1 MAADEERL
9 VVLLEA
15 RVRDFERNFAR
26 AQQTADR
33 RFKAIEDRAKS
44 SAGRLK
50 AAFAGIGGAVSG
62 AAGAL
67 GATAGI
73 GGLGLAGLFAGAKAA
88 AADLAQIAAEAQKAG
103 VAVEAFQELGYAA
116 QGALVN
122 IDALTDGL
130 KEMQLRADEFIVTGA
145 GGGAEAFQRLG
156 YTAEDLKAKLQDPAA
171 LFEELIEKLGRLD
184 KASQIRISDEL
195 FGGTGGEQ
203 FVRLLSQGNG
213 YIARMRQEARDTG
226 NVLDAELIQQAVEI
240 DRQFAKLAMTVST
253 NLKWALVSVV
263 ALMRDFTDMLN
274 KTEQQSSATLQRRI
288 DLLKAAAENM
298 RKSSW
303 AFSLG
308 GGEEGIKR
316 REAEAAAL
324 QAQLDSRP
332 PRVTVNPS
340 GATGG
345 GRGDLSNVGKA
356 QELAKAYDQIVQSAE
371 GRIAQMAVEQQALG
385 LTTAAAETLRV
396 KQELFAE
403 AQRAGITLTE
413 AQVAKLNELAER
425 SGVAAGAFEQ
435 AALSQA
441 RLQET
446 MQQFEN
452 ISYDAVSGFVSDLRA
467 GVDAADALQNSL
479 NRVLDTLIEM
489 ALQESIKSIF
499 SSLSAPAGGAAGGGS
514 VGGGLIGSIIGL
526 VGSAFGFAEGGFTG
540 AGGKHQPAGVVHRG
554 EYVFSK
560 AAVGRIGAGNLD
572 ALHRAGKGY
581 AEGGYVSPGFAI
593 PQHGI
598 GAQGGAAAS
607 KGDIV
612 INNYA
617 GADVSAKRTPTG
629 VQVDI
634 NRLVEDAMVN
644 QFQSNGRG
652 AQAAQRTFG
661 LRRQTA

>member
-26 AQQTADR
+26 AQQTADK

-73 GGLGLAGLFAGAKAA
+73 GGLGLAGLFAGAKTA

-130 KEMQLRADEFIVTGA
+130 KELQLRSDEFIVTGA

-156 YTAEDLKAKLQDPAA
+156 YTAEDLKTKLQDPAA
-171 LFEELIEKLGRLD
+171 LFEEIIEKLGRLD
-184 KASQIRISDEL
+184 KASQIRIADEL
-195 FGGTGGEQ
+195 FGGSGGEQ

-226 NVLDAELIQQAVEI
+226 NVLDAELIQRAVEI
-240 DRQFAKLAMTVST
+240 DRQFAKLAMTVGT
-253 NLKWALVSVV
+253 QLKGALVGVV

-274 KTEQQSSATLQRRI
+274 TTEQQSSATLQRRI

-298 RKSSW
+298 RKSSA
-303 AFSLG
+303 AFALG

-340 GATGG
+340 GTTGG
-345 GRGDLSNVGKA
+345 QGDLSNVGKA
-356 QELAKAYDQIVQSAE
+356 HDLAKAYDQIVQSAE
-371 GRIAQMAVEQQALG
+371 QRIAQMNTERQAIG
-385 LTTAAAETLRV
+385 LTTGEAEKLRV
-396 KQELFAE
+396 KQELLNE
-403 AQRAGITLTE
+403 LQRAGIELTP
-413 AQVAKLNELAER
+413 AYAAKIEELAER
-425 SGVAAGAFEQ
+425 SGQ
-435 AALSQA
+435 AAQALEDQNKAQA
-441 RLQET
+441 RLAE
-446 MQQFEN
+446 
-452 ISYDAVSGFVSDLRA
+452 SLDVVRGAAYDVMGGFVSDLRN
-467 GVDAADALQNSL
+467 GLSAADALNNAL
-479 NRVLDTLIEM
+479 NRVLDTIIEI
-489 ALQESIKSIF
+489 ALQQAITSLFGAPGTTQTGGLGGIV
-499 SSLSAPAGGAAGGGS
+499 SSVLGLPGRASGGPVSGGRPYIVGERGPEIMVPKANGFVIPNHALGGSGGGS
-514 VGGGLIGSIIGL
+514 QVNVTVNNLAGDRVDVQQSRGPNGEVNLQLQIERM
-526 VGSAFGFAEGGFTG
+526 VEG
-540 AGGKHQPAGVVHRG
+540 
-554 EYVFSK
+554 
-560 AAVGRIGAGNLD
+560 
-572 ALHRAGKGY
+572 
-581 AEGGYVSPGFAI
+581 
-593 PQHGI
+593 
-598 GAQGGAAAS
+598 
-607 KGDIV
+607 
-612 INNYA
+612 
-617 GADVSAKRTPTG
+617 
-629 VQVDI
+629 
-634 NRLVEDAMVN
+634 AMRD
-644 QFQSNGRG
+644 QIQGRG
-652 AQAAQRTFG
+652 RVARDLETQYG
-661 LRRQTA
+661 LRRRTS

>member
-26 AQQTADR
+26 AQQTADK

-44 SAGRLK
+44 SATRLK

-67 GATAGI
+67 GAAAGI
-73 GGLGLAGLFAGAKAA
+73 GGLGLAGLFAGAKTA

-122 IDALTDGL
+122 IDALTDGV
-130 KEMQLRADEFIVTGA
+130 KELQLRADEFIVTGA

-156 YTAEDLKAKLQDPAA
+156 YTADDLKTKLQDPAA
-171 LFEELIEKLGRLD
+171 LFEEIIEKLGRLD

-226 NVLDAELIQQAVEI
+226 NVLDAELIQRAVEI
-240 DRQFAKLAMTVST
+240 DRQFAKLATTVGT
-253 NLKWALVSVV
+253 QLKGALVGVV

-274 KTEQQSSATLQRRI
+274 STETQTSATLQRRI
-288 DLLKAAAENM
+288 DLLTAAAENM
-298 RKSSW
+298 RKSSM
-303 AFSLG
+303 AFALG
-308 GGEEGIKR
+308 GGEDGIKR

-340 GATGG
+340 GVTG
-345 GRGDLSNVGKA
+345 GRGDLSNVGEA
-356 QELAKAYDQIVQSAE
+356 HDLAKAYDQIVQSAE
-371 GRIAQMAVEQQALG
+371 GRIAQMAIEQQALG

-396 KQELFAE
+396 KQELLAE
-403 AQRAGITLTE
+403 AQRAGITLT
-413 AQVAKLNELAER
+413 ADQSAKLEELAQR

-446 MQQFEN
+446 MLQFED

-514 VGGGLIGSIIGL
+514 VGGGLISSIIGM

-572 ALHRAGKGY
+572 ALHKGY
-581 AEGGYVSPGFAI
+581 AEGGYVAPGFAI
-593 PQHGI
+593 PQPGI
-598 GAQGGAAAS
+598 GSSNGGS
-607 KGDIV
+607 QV
-612 INNYA
+612 NVTVNNSA
-617 GADVSAKRTPTG
+617 GAK
-629 VQVDI
+629 VDLQQSRGPNGETNLKLQI
-634 NRLVEDAMVN
+634 DRAVESAMVD
-644 QFQSNGRG
+644 QFQGRG
-652 AQAAQRTFG
+652 RAARVFESAYG
-661 LRRQTA
+661 VRRSTA

>member
-26 AQQTADR
+26 AQQTADK

-62 AAGAL
+62 AAGAI

-156 YTAEDLKAKLQDPAA
+156 YTAEDLKTKLQDPAA
-171 LFEELIEKLGRLD
+171 LFEEIIEKLGRLD
-184 KASQIRISDEL
+184 KASQIRIADEL

-226 NVLDAELIQQAVEI
+226 NVLDAELIQRAVEI
-240 DRQFAKLAMTVST
+240 DRQFAKLAMTVGT
-253 NLKWALVSVV
+253 QLKGALVSVV
-263 ALMRDFTDMLN
+263 GLMRDFTDMLN
-274 KTEQQSSATLQRRI
+274 STEQQSSATLQRRI
-288 DLLKAAAENM
+288 DLLTAAAERM

-340 GATGG
+340 GTTGG
-345 GRGDLSNVGKA
+345 QGDLSNVGKA
-356 QELAKAYDQIVQSAE
+356 HELAKAYDQIVQSAE

-446 MQQFEN
+446 MQQFED

-499 SSLSAPAGGAAGGGS
+499 SGLGGGGGGMGGGS
-514 VGGGLIGSIIGL
+514 AGGGLISSIIGL

-629 VQVDI
+629 VQIDI